1 MKFCCFE
8 QENQKFLGLKT
19 SDGLIKLGLVSR
31 ENFWLGEIDRAN
43 PDIEKAEIIPE
54 REVKL
59 LPPMLYPPKILC
71 VGLNY
76 ARHIEETKL
85 DKPREPLFF
94 AKLSNALAGPSAEFI
109 LNDFTYQ
116 VDYEGELVVVI
127 GKTGKNIPK
136 KQALDYVWGYTI
148 GNDITDRRLQFSSSQ
163 WLRGKSLDLSAPIG
177 PYLVTKDEID
187 LKEAEIVTR
196 RNQTVVQRA
205 KLSEMLFAIPEI
217 ISHISQTMTLE
228 EGDLIFTGSPSGSII
243 GMPETNQKW
252 LDDGDI
258 VSVTIEPIGTLT
270 TYFKK
275 AI

>member
-1 MKFCCFE
+1 M
-8 QENQKFLGLKT
+8 
-19 SDGLIKLGLVSR
+19 
-31 ENFWLGEIDRAN
+31 
-43 PDIEKAEIIPE
+43 
-54 REVKL
+54 
-59 LPPMLYPPKILC
+59 
-71 VGLNY
+71 
-76 ARHIEETKL
+76 
-85 DKPREPLFF
+85 
-94 AKLSNALAGPSAEFI
+94 
-109 LNDFTYQ
+109 
-116 VDYEGELVVVI
+116 
-127 GKTGKNIPK
+127 
-136 KQALDYVWGYTI
+136 
-148 GNDITDRRLQFSSSQ
+148 
-163 WLRGKSLDLSAPIG
+163 
-177 PYLVTKDEID
+177 TKDEID

>member
-59 LPPMLYPPKILC
+59 LPPVLYPPKILC

-94 AKLSNALAGPSAEFI
+94 AKLSNVLAGPSAEFI

>member
-1 MKFCCFE
+1 
-8 QENQKFLGLKT
+8 
-19 SDGLIKLGLVSR
+19 
-31 ENFWLGEIDRAN
+31 
-43 PDIEKAEIIPE
+43 
-54 REVKL
+54 
-59 LPPMLYPPKILC
+59 MLWPAQVP
-71 VGLNY
+71 
-76 ARHIEETKL
+76 
-85 DKPREPLFF
+85 
-94 AKLSNALAGPSAEFI
+94 FI

-270 TYFKK
+270 TYFK

>member
-1 MKFCCFE
+1 M
-8 QENQKFLGLKT
+8 KT

-59 LPPMLYPPKILC
+59 LPPVLYPPKILC

-196 RNQTVVQRA
+196 RNQIVVQRA